1 MTNAL
6 TTDFQT
12 LTPSDGGVTKG
23 NALIEVFELEIPNSD
38 IGGSGEDKLYFHAGV
53 SSSDANI
60 QWYSLKSES
69 NYGSTSSGDYKQVSY
84 SAYPLEAT
92 GFERRAT
99 GTLPRPSI
107 RFANINAYFN
117 TYLSNFDDLLGA
129 KIIRRRTLQKYLT
142 TNPPV
147 ELHREIYYIERK
159 VTENGIM
166 VEFELASSFDAQ
178 GIKLPR
184 RTIVAA
190 RCSWKYKDTTQGGC
204 DWPTDCKWDSVNQN
218 TTGSSLDTLYF
229 NKDDTRIE
237 FDTTDSPYTAD
248 TFNYWGLQGT
258 QSNRTT
264 SLYAAKSYAVDQYAE
279 YQRPIGDNFT
289 ITAISLGTD
298 EITYTLSTAAHGI
311 INSTATKPVFVVIK
325 GCTPAGYNYKQVPLY
340 VQTDGVS
347 GANITVD
354 VQDDYASG
362 SLTTGGYMQN
372 TRSTLYKCV
381 VAHAIATTDTEANII
396 KPTNISYWTF
406 GDICGKRL
414 NSCATR
420 FGFEGNSE
428 TVKSIRKQWDHTVTP
443 PSNGKGD
450 GYSSAPDVTVGTT
463 WTANVELEVG
473 DYIAYGNYHY
483 QVTASDGQAG
493 TTAPTHTSGEQAYD
507 GVTYNC
513 LGVRATAT
521 ANLGVGGNSDKV
533 VTYDL
538 TTTLSLVGGSGY
550 NYIPVVTV
558 GAPTGSGT
566 QTQAYAGANVNL
578 NTTQSVDLPFGGFP
592 GSALF

>member
-237 FDTTDSPYTAD
+237 FSSDDSSYAAD

-381 VAHAIATTDTEANII
+381 VAHAIATTDTEVNII

-443 PSNGKGD
+443 PSNGAGD

-521 ANLGVGGNSDKV
+521 ANLGVGDNSDKV

>member
-84 SAYPLEAT
+84 NAYPLEAT

-443 PSNGKGD
+443 PSNGAGD

-493 TTAPTHTSGEQAYD
+493 TTPPTHTSAEQSYD

>member
-38 IGGSGEDKLYFHAGV
+38 IGGAGEDKLYFHAGV

-325 GCTPAGYNYKQVPLY
+325 GCTPAEYNYKQVPLY

-428 TVKSIRKQWDHTVTP
+428 TVKSIRKQWDHTVNP
-443 PSNGKGD
+443 PTNGAGD

-493 TTAPTHTSGEQAYD
+493 TTAPTHTSGEQAHD
-507 GVTYNC
+507 GVTYNF

-533 VTYDL
+533 VTYTL